1 MKVNIFRDDRLIF
14 FDGAMGTMI
23 QAAGLRSGELPEAF
37 NITHPSVIESIH
49 RSYLEAGSDVV
60 TTNTFGANNLKLSP
74 LGHSSE
80 HMVKAAVDIARKAA
94 GDKLV
99 ALDIGPLGQLMAP
112 LGTLSFHDA
121 YELFAIQMKAGQE
134 AGADLVLIETMSD
147 LYEAKAAILAAKE
160 NTQLPVICT
169 LTFQQN
175 GKTLMGNDPLSVIT
189 VLEGL
194 GVDALGVNC
203 SLGPEDLL
211 PIVKKFAKNSHV
223 PILVQANAGLPEMV
237 DGKPIFPLTADTFA
251 DSVEKMVDM
260 GVKMIGGCCGTNP
273 DFIKELYTRFK
284 DHCYKKPDNP
294 RKTAAASART
304 TVIFDEDVCVI
315 GQRINPSGR
324 DDLTEALNS
333 GDMDLLYEEVIL
345 QKQAGAEILDINV
358 CTGHNDEKSAMVSA
372 VEYIQSMIPIPLQ
385 LDSANHHVLDAGAR
399 IYNGKPVIN
408 SVNGSA
414 ESMNKIFPI
423 VKKYGACV
431 IGLTLDE
438 DGIPAKAEGRLEI
451 ARRIVEAA
459 SSYGIPK
466 EDIIIDCLVQ
476 SAAIVPEA
484 AMETLKAISLIK
496 RELGVKTILGISNI
510 SYGMRDRSNLNG
522 VFFAM
527 ALGAGLDAAIVDP
540 TSKEMGEVLDAYR
553 LITAKA

>member
-23 QAAGLRSGELPEAF
+23 QAAGLKSGELPEVF

-74 LGHSSE
+74 LGYSSE

-121 YELFAIQMKAGQE
+121 YELFAIQMKAGQG

-160 NTQLPVICT
+160 NTKLPVICT

-237 DGKPIFPLTADTFA
+237 DGSQYFPLPPT
-251 DSVEKMVDM
+251 
-260 GVKMIGGCCGTNP
+260 
-273 DFIKELYTRFK
+273 
-284 DHCYKKPDNP
+284 
-294 RKTAAASART
+294 
-304 TVIFDEDVCVI
+304 
-315 GQRINPSGR
+315 
-324 DDLTEALNS
+324 
-333 GDMDLLYEEVIL
+333 LLLIL
-345 QKQAGAEILDINV
+345 
-358 CTGHNDEKSAMVSA
+358 
-372 VEYIQSMIPIPLQ
+372 
-385 LDSANHHVLDAGAR
+385 
-399 IYNGKPVIN
+399 
-408 SVNGSA
+408 
-414 ESMNKIFPI
+414 
-423 VKKYGACV
+423 
-431 IGLTLDE
+431 
-438 DGIPAKAEGRLEI
+438 
-451 ARRIVEAA
+451 
-459 SSYGIPK
+459 
-466 EDIIIDCLVQ
+466 
-476 SAAIVPEA
+476 
-484 AMETLKAISLIK
+484 
-496 RELGVKTILGISNI
+496 
-510 SYGMRDRSNLNG
+510 
-522 VFFAM
+522 
-527 ALGAGLDAAIVDP
+527 
-540 TSKEMGEVLDAYR
+540 
-553 LITAKA
+553 